1 MTLNTNEY
9 RHYHCHSWFNLPQ
22 LYASKSLA
30 ICQRPSQCQNVHCLE
45 CEHIPGTK
53 WTHHHVLNRN
63 QKSAKKNRKWEKTLK
78 HIPSILTKQMD
89 ISIIIYIYKTKI
101 RIYIL
106 YIHVYNHTNIKPPSF
121 VVVLGSKHHDMLHRA
136 AKTKFRWTVGS
147 TSWFLKQIMG
157 MFILAKWW
165 KHPHDSPC
173 PYSFPFV
180 EVKSGDFM
188 V

>member
-1 MTLNTNEY
+1 MHRNHWPSAKGQVNVKMSTAWNVNT
-9 RHYHCHSWFNLPQ
+9 
-22 LYASKSLA
+22 SLA
-30 ICQRPSQCQNVHCLE
+30 PS
-45 CEHIPGTK
+45 EHIIMSWTGTK
-53 WTHHHVLNRN
+53 NPP
-63 QKSAKKNRKWEKTLK
+63 KKNRKWEKTLK

-180 EVKSGDFM
+180 EVKSGDFI